1 VIHADSLD
9 TYLRVACFTAL
20 DQLRTRY
27 GDDLPMRHGLDA
39 GFMFEG
45 VRVPFLNPQK
55 GIFRARRQSG
65 PAALSVMT
73 SSSSPYEQ
81 DTETDDGF
89 WYAYRRGEQGDRDNR
104 ALRAAGELGAPI
116 VYFRS
121 VLPGSYIA
129 LYPTYIEQ
137 DDSLERRVLLTPGRL
152 RLGEA
157 APTLGVD
164 REYAVREA
172 RVRLHQGRFRGLVIP
187 AYARQCT
194 ICSLKQQRLLD
205 AAHIRG
211 DAHPDATAQVSNGLS
226 LCTIH
231 HRAFDQDLVGI
242 DGDYRVHVAARLL
255 DEEDGPML
263 ALLKTFHGVPIK
275 LPRRDAYRPDRK
287 LLAERFERFAR
298 S

>member
-1 VIHADSLD
+1 MIHGDSGDAL
-9 TYLRVACFTAL
+9 LRNACFVAL
-20 DQLRTRY
+20 DRLRARF
-27 GDDLPMRHGLDA
+27 GDDLPTRNGLDA
-39 GFMFEG
+39 GFTFEG

-55 GIFRARRQSG
+55 GIFRAARQAG

-81 DTETDDGF
+81 DAEADDGF

-104 ALRAAGELGAPI
+104 TLRAACELQVPI

-121 VLPGSYIA
+121 VLPGSFIA
-129 LYPTYIEQ
+129 HYPTYVEQ
-137 DDSLERRVLLTPGRL
+137 DDPLERRVLLAPGRL

-157 APTLGVD
+157 APTLGAD
-164 REYAVREA
+164 RAYAVREM

-187 AYARQCT
+187 AYARQCA
-194 ICSLKQQRLLD
+194 ICRLKEERLLD

-231 HRAFDQDLVGI
+231 HRAYDQDLVGI
-242 DGDYRVHVAARLL
+242 DADYRVHVARRLL
-255 DEEDGPML
+255 EDEDGPML
-263 ALLKTFHGVPIK
+263 ELLKTFHRAPIT
-275 LPRRDAYRPDRK
+275 LPRRDASRPDRE
-287 LLAERFERFAR
+287 LLAERFDRFVA